1 MSISF
6 FEVFPDVL
14 ILLDRKGQIADY
26 KAPLVSELYLVL
38 EEWEGKSLQDLW
50 PIQVSAAFERALQ
63 QVFWTQTPE
72 QLEYSLST
80 GGEKA
85 YYEARVIPYSQ
96 DRAIAIIRNITERQQ
111 RDEQLRHDAFHDGLT
126 GLPNRNLFTDRLEMA
141 MRRFRRFPKLY
152 FAVFFIDLDSF
163 KQVNDCYGHDVGDRL
178 LKAVAGVLQSCVRA
192 NDTVARLGGDEFTIL
207 LDSITNVAE
216 VRNVAERIQEKFRT
230 PLDLADRELICGVS
244 IGIVLSAFRYKQATD
259 LVKDADTAL
268 YQSKQNGKG
277 QYSIFEP

>member
-1 MSISF
+1 VSISF
-6 FEVFPDVL
+6 LEVFPDVL
-14 ILLDRKGQIADY
+14 IFLDGKSRILDY
-26 KAPLVSELYLVL
+26 KAPLASELYLVP
-38 EEWEGKSLQDLW
+38 EEWQGKSLQELL
-50 PIQVSAAFERALQ
+50 PLQVSAAFERALQ
-63 QVFWTQTPE
+63 QVFWTQIPE

-80 GGEKA
+80 GGTKV
-85 YYEARVIPYSQ
+85 YYEARVIPYAEDQ
-96 DRAIAIIRNITERQQ
+96 AIAIIRNITERQL
-111 RDEQLRHDAFHDGLT
+111 REERLRHDAFHDALT

-141 MRRFRRFPKLY
+141 MRRFRRFPTLY

-163 KQVNDCYGHDVGDRL
+163 KQVNDVYGHDVGDQL
-178 LKAVAGVLQSCVRA
+178 LKAVAAILQSCVRA

-216 VRNVAERIQEKFRT
+216 VRNVAERIQDKLNA
-230 PLDLADRELICGVS
+230 PLPLSDQELLCGAS
-244 IGIVLSAFRYKQATD
+244 IGIVLSAFRYKQASE